1 MQDPQAVADSL
12 VQAFERI
19 QQEEM
24 QDIPL
29 LNPLLRVEALGFREY
44 QGRVIGIIITPWFMN
59 LIMLPGEEDDWDDLQ
74 LGDKQRHE
82 FPANTYT
89 FLVNEIDGIG
99 RYLSNSLYSPMNE
112 FYDQDHAMA
121 AAKSFLDLLMVRP
134 EQKADVIDEDLLG
147 KIMRGEEVPEIN
159 LDEFGEIEQLGEQGA
174 NIPKTCPARSQIKKE
189 ISRRDLLRGNFLEDT

>member
-12 VQAFERI
+12 VQAFESI

-44 QGRVIGIIITPWFMN
+44 QGRIIGIIITPWFMN
-59 LIMLPGEEDDWDDLQ
+59 LIMLPGENDNWDDLQ
-74 LGDKQRHE
+74 LGDKQKHE

-89 FLVNEIDGIG
+89 FLVNEIDGVG
-99 RYLSNSLYSPMNE
+99 RCLSNSLYSPMNE
-112 FYDQDHAMA
+112 FYDQDHAVA

-134 EQKADVIDEDLLG
+134 EHKADVIDEDLLG
-147 KIMRGEEVPEIN
+147 KIMRGEEVPEID
-159 LDEFGEIEQLGEQGA
+159 LDDFAEVEQLEASTPG
-174 NIPKTCPARSQIKKE
+174 ISKTCPERARVKKE
-189 ISRRDLLRGNFLEDT
+189 ISRRDLLRGDFLEET